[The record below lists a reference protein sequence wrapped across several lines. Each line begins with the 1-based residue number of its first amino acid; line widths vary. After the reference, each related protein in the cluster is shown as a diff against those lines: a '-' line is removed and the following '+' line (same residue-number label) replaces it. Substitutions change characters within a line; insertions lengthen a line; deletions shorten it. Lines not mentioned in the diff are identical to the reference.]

1 MLRLWRFAPCLLQ
14 GLEMSCSRCS
24 CFAASEG
31 RGQSMFS
38 APLPS
43 QKLRLDGH
51 SDAPGSRVQPEDSLM
66 SYRLR
71 RTRRQQFFKFSQ
83 WHRGVKPHIYAPWLL
98 QRASLPWSID
108 IGFLIASLTLL
119 PFFCWQ
125 WPEARSPP
133 GALALACQ
141 N

>member
-1 MLRLWRFAPCLLQ
+1 
-14 GLEMSCSRCS
+14 
-24 CFAASEG
+24 
-31 RGQSMFS
+31 
-38 APLPS
+38 
-43 QKLRLDGH
+43 
-51 SDAPGSRVQPEDSLM
+51 M

-71 RTRRQQFFKFSQ
+71 RTRRQQFFKFPR
-83 WHRGVKPHIYAPWLL
+83 WHRGVKSHIYAPWLH

-125 WPEARSPP
+125 CPEARSPP